1 MSPPTRKRLV
11 TASLEP
17 EDVAYLES
25 LPGTLSQNIRQAVS
39 HGCAGLRGES
49 LAPEHLAELRQ
60 ICERMEATTRR
71 TTTGNLFVS
80 NPDALD
86 LAGMA
91 PFDIAVSSCGLLA
104 TAPEQALI
112 VSTAEH
118 EIALQGSTH
127 PPVIVECDAPDL
139 LAIASNFLAATLRQA
154 EQPERVEIGLGL
166 AVQRV
171 GHHMIHLEVEG
182 VPFPMPAA
190 MALSLAS
197 ELVALAV
204 RGYDQSWQRRE
215 ALEQALGQGV
225 PK

>member
-25 LPGTLSQNIRQAVS
+25 LPGTLSHNIRQAVS
-39 HGCAGLRGES
+39 HGCAGLRGEI

-71 TTTGNLFVS
+71 TTTGNLFIP

-91 PFDIAVSSCGLLA
+91 AYDIAVSSCGLLA

-127 PPVIVECDAPDL
+127 PPVVVECDARDL
-139 LAIASNFLAATLRQA
+139 LAIASNLFSAILRQA
-154 EQPERVEIGLGL
+154 EKPERVEIGLGL

-171 GHHMIHLEVEG
+171 GHLIHLEVEG
-182 VPFPMPAA
+182 VPFPMPSA

-197 ELVALAV
+197 ELVTTAV
-204 RGYDQSWQRRE
+204 RGYDASWQRRE